1 MVFCIV
7 REKMTPKIPV
17 IENAIEDYSMQ
28 VFKSGFHQHRGVNYP
43 IALCINCPI
52 INKRKR
58 GKMASESDCRFH
70 EYLTFF

>member
-1 MVFCIV
+1 
-7 REKMTPKIPV
+7 
-17 IENAIEDYSMQ
+17 MQ